1 MTFDHIDDGQF
12 EELTYDLMVG
22 LGFKNVNWRRGT
34 GKGGATADQGRDIV
48 ADELRT
54 GIDGATH
61 VDHWFVQCKHY
72 KSGVPPQKLNDAL
85 AWANAERPAVLLI
98 VASDFLSNPAK
109 LFLDSYQSNNH
120 PPFQIRLWERKDLER
135 LLASQPGIVRKYG
148 LEPDDPFI
156 DTHPAHLYYM
166 LVPTHN
172 TLDYFFE
179 QVEKMPKTTRDTVFG
194 WPYYSIINP
203 RFREPHCEDEVIA
216 DTILDVVDYK
226 HFKKKCYEL
235 GGLVGEHFLVRSVV
249 LEALTWLWHCSN
261 PRLVA
266 DAVARNRNAVEFFK
280 ERLEEAD
287 DPIDIKA
294 LNGCIAMVQES
305 IDTADNRQKM
315 NHREYTDFCE
325 GVIVA
330 LALEE
335 LNVGVSSDG

>member
-1 MTFDHIDDGQF
+1 MTFDHLDDGQF
-12 EELTYDLMVG
+12 EELTYDLLVG

-61 VDHWFVQCKHY
+61 FDHWFVQCKHY

-85 AWANAERPAVLLI
+85 TWAGAERPAVLLI

-109 LFLDSYQSNNH
+109 LFLESYRSNNR

-148 LEPDDPFI
+148 LQPDDPFI

-179 QVEKMPKTTRDTVFG
+179 QIEKIPKKTRDSVFG
-194 WPYYSIINP
+194 WPYYAIINP
-203 RFREPHCEDEVIA
+203 RFREPHSKDEVVG
-216 DTILDVVDYK
+216 DMMLDIVDYN

-235 GGLVGEHFLVRSVV
+235 GSIVVEHFLVRSVV
-249 LEALTWLWHCSN
+249 LDALTWLWHCSN

-266 DAVARNRNAVEFFK
+266 ETVAQHQRAIGFFK
-280 ERLEEAD
+280 KQLEETD
-287 DPIDIKA
+287 DPADTEA
-294 LNGCIAMVQES
+294 LEGCIVMSQEL
-305 IDTADNRQKM
+305 IDTADERQIK
-315 NHREYTDFCE
+315 NHREYADFCE
-325 GVIVA
+325 KVIVA
-330 LALEE
+330 LALEGKS
-335 LNVGVSSDG
+335 LSPGDA